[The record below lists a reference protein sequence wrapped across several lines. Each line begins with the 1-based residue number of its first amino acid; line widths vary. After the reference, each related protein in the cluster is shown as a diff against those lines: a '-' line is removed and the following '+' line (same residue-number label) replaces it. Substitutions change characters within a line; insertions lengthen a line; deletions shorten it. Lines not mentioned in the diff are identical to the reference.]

1 MKKVKPNGGTLSEF
15 TADYMELSGTD
26 GITVNASTLFPIMQ
40 NGTSVKT
47 AIGPDK
53 ITYEWVIYYDENP
66 NKDKLFRKSDGAVVK
81 SSEKGIK
88 VDMTEKEGNAMQEE
102 VVEDKKEMKV
112 II

>member
-15 TADYMELSGTD
+15 TADYIELSGTD

-47 AIGPDK
+47 AVGPDK
-53 ITYEWVIYYDENP
+53 IKYEWVIYYDENP
-66 NKDKLFRKSDGAVVK
+66 NKDKVFDKDTGK
-81 SSEKGIK
+81 IK
-88 VDMTEKEGNAMQEE
+88 VDMSNENEIKEE

>member
-66 NKDKLFRKSDGAVVK
+66 NKDKVFDKDTGK
-81 SSEKGIK
+81 IK
-88 VDMTEKEGNAMQEE
+88 VDMSNEVKEEL
-102 VVEDKKEMKV
+102 VEDKKEMKV